1 MMNEG
6 GYKVRKVP
14 ENNSYKKEIEEIV
27 KLCEKAI
34 PEYGEK
40 ASFFNA
46 GASEEEMKQWEEN
59 NQIKI
64 PESYKDQLWEVNRKY
79 RVF

>member
-1 MMNEG
+1 MLYEG

-27 KLCEKAI
+27 KLCEKAK

-40 ASFFNA
+40 NNPNA
-46 GASEEEMKQWEEN
+46 
-59 NQIKI
+59 
-64 PESYKDQLWEVNRKY
+64 
-79 RVF
+79 

>member
-1 MMNEG
+1 MEKENIVSCNVLEANAMLYEG

-34 PEYGEK
+34 PEYVERNN
-40 ASFFNA
+40 SNA
-46 GASEEEMKQWEEN
+46 
-59 NQIKI
+59 
-64 PESYKDQLWEVNRKY
+64 
-79 RVF
+79 